1 MNHDKNNHPHIVALG
16 HKGRFVLPIEI
27 REQLHLKEGD
37 RFVVVVNED
46 HSLKFVSLKKY
57 ARQGRGLL
65 KELGVSL
72 ADELIAERPAE
83 AEPE

>member
-1 MNHDKNNHPHIVALG
+1 MNPDKPKAPHIVTLG

-46 HSLKFVSLKKY
+46 HSLKLVGLKEY
-57 ARQGRGLL
+57 ARQGRGRLT
-65 KELGVSL
+65 ELGVTP